1 MGEGRYPSRSVWE
14 VHQRPGQ
21 TYMLT
26 SPRIRHPADQ
36 TGFPTPTTT
45 RRILHS
51 PLSASLLD
59 DETRPISFQPFH
71 RRPRNHRLSPSP
83 RPFLL
88 QSAKPPSQLLARFL
102 QKHAP
107 KVQASRHTSQRCRSS
122 RLSTHSSPTFFSELD
137 CPNPHPCQAHPLRL
151 VRLVGGWATRA
162 TLPCT
167 NHWSEQA
174 LQRSPSLGM
183 VTLHKDDATP
193 ATLN

>member
-1 MGEGRYPSRSVWE
+1 
-14 VHQRPGQ
+14 
-21 TYMLT
+21 MLT

-45 RRILHS
+45 GRILHS

-137 CPNPHPCQAHPLRL
+137 GPNPHMPSSSTETRQTGWGLGHPCHAALIGSSKPCKDRQ
-151 VRLVGGWATRA
+151 VWGW
-162 TLPCT
+162 LHCT
-167 NHWSEQA
+167 K
-174 LQRSPSLGM
+174 
-183 VTLHKDDATP
+183 TK
-193 ATLN
+193 